1 MATTEPH
8 NFGHKL
14 VYLSALL
21 GVYLLVS
28 LFGALVY
35 RWVGMG
41 QWFILTAFILMCFS
55 AVYSLILLQTY
66 NNYLLSVYRLLYT
79 SDEAPDKSEVS

>member
-1 MATTEPH
+1 MATTDPH

-21 GVYLLVS
+21 GVYLLAILS
-28 LFGALVY
+28 GALAY
-35 RWVGMG
+35 RWAGMG
-41 QWFILTAFILMCFS
+41 TLFLCVGFVLLILS
-55 AVYSLILLQTY
+55 SVYSLVLLQLY